1 MISTSDFKKG
11 AQILVDGQPFT
22 IVDYSVQSP
31 SARGAATLYRTKVRN
46 ILTGAVLEKTFKS
59 GDKFDEPDVE
69 QREAQYLYEAG
80 GEYNFLDQESFEQ
93 FAMPAEALGDGVGFL
108 AENTIVKS
116 IVYNGEVV
124 SVELPQFVEVEVVE
138 VESAARG
145 DTAAGKVLKDA
156 KIATGAT
163 VRVPLYLDSGE
174 RILVDTTTGE
184 FVKRVR

>member
-11 AQILVDGQPFT
+11 IQILVDGQPVT
-22 IVDYSVQSP
+22 VVDYSVQSP

-46 ILTGAVLEKTFKS
+46 ILTGAVLEKTFKA

-69 QREAQYLYEAG
+69 SRQAQFLYEAG
-80 GEYNFLDQESFEQ
+80 GEYNFLDQESFDQ
-93 FAMPAEALGDGVGFL
+93 FALSAEALGDAIGYLV
-108 AENTIVKS
+108 ENTVVTAV
-116 IVYNGEVV
+116 VYNGAVV
-124 SVELPQFVEVEVVE
+124 SVSLPQFVEFDVVE

-156 KIATGAT
+156 KISTGAT